1 MNTGEGCHAV
11 LQGIFL
17 TQGSNPGLPYCR
29 WILYQLSHLGNLQML
44 HAKRQF
50 KVLGNVA
57 GIEVVAC
64 LVLLKVALLA
74 V

>member
-1 MNTGEGCHAV
+1 MGSLSL
-11 LQGIFL
+11 LQGVVP

-29 WILYQLSHLGNLQML
+29 WIFYQLSHLGNLQML

-64 LVLLKVALLA
+64 LALLKVALLA